1 MNNDNNDKKVL
12 EADSTEQK
20 PSLSEILKA
29 EEAELKAKRKAEKAK
44 KKGKVAYDINGN
56 IIPDLDV
63 KHVRGIESKKSWYGF
78 YFVLPWIIG
87 MVLFFLIPLVSS
99 LIYAFSD
106 VVPESG
112 YMSTKWVGLE
122 NFKYIFESDDTYQ
135 TNLLSSIG
143 SFFAQMPIVI
153 IVSLIL
159 ALILNSKFKGR
170 TFFRGV
176 FFVPVIVATGVVME
190 LLTQSYGAKGA
201 IIQLSSSISEDAYSA
216 VGTGGGMDFSQL
228 LNSLQL
234 PEDVTAELN
243 SMITDIFN
251 TIWTC
256 GIPVVLFIA
265 GLQTIPSQLYEASKV
280 EGATAWEEFWYITL
294 PSIGQT
300 LLLVIIFTLIELL
313 TKADNPVI
321 DQAYT
326 QMRSN
331 LEYGLSAAM
340 LWLFFAI
347 IGAII
352 GLVIL
357 IYSKTCLK
365 RWE

>member
-1 MNNDNNDKKVL
+1 MKNDENKVV
-12 EADSTEQK
+12 DTNVTEENK
-20 PSLSEILKA
+20 PSLADILKA
-29 EEAELKAKRKAEKAK
+29 EEAELKAKKKAEKAK

-87 MVLFFLIPLVSS
+87 MVLFFLIPLISS
-99 LIYAFSD
+99 LRYAFSD
-106 VVPESG
+106 VVVDIGMDVS
-112 YMSTKWVGLE
+112 WIGLD
-122 NFKYIFESDDTYQ
+122 NFKDIFADSDGYQ
-135 TNLLSSIG
+135 TNLIESITT
-143 SFFAQMPIVI
+143 FLTQMPIII

-176 FFVPVIVATGVVME
+176 FFVPVIVATGVVMS
-190 LLTQSYGAKGA
+190 LLSQSYGPNGA

-216 VGTGGGMDFSQL
+216 VGTGGGMDFSEL

-234 PEDVTAELN
+234 PEDVTARLN
-243 SMITDIFN
+243 IMITDIFN

-300 LLLVIIFTLIELL
+300 LLLVMIFTLIELL
-313 TKADNPVI
+313 TKSDNPVI
-321 DQAYT
+321 DQAYD
-326 QMRSN
+326 QMQN
-331 LEYGLSAAM
+331 IQYGLSAAM
-340 LWLFFAI
+340 LWVFFAI
-347 IGAII
+347 IAAIT
-352 GLVIL
+352 GLI
-357 IYSKTCLK
+357 IFIFSKTCLK

>member
-1 MNNDNNDKKVL
+1 MKKDENKVVDTNN
-12 EADSTEQK
+12 TEEKK

-56 IIPDLDV
+56 IIPDLNV
-63 KHVRGIESKKSWYGF
+63 KHVKGIESKKSWYGF

-87 MVLFFLIPLVSS
+87 MVLFFLIPLISS
-99 LIYAFSD
+99 LTYAFSE
-106 VVPESG
+106 VIPEGG
-112 YMSTKWVGLE
+112 YMDTSWVGLD
-122 NFKYIFESDDTYQ
+122 NFKFIFQSDDSYQ
-135 TNLLSSIG
+135 TNLMSSIG
-143 SFFAQMPIVI
+143 EFFTQMPIII

-159 ALILNSKFKGR
+159 ALILNSNFKGR
-170 TFFRGV
+170 IFFRGV
-176 FFVPVIVATGVVME
+176 FFVPVIVATGVVMS
-190 LLTQSYGAKGA
+190 LLTQSYGGNGA
-201 IIQLSSSISEDAYSA
+201 IIQLSSSIQTDAYSA
-216 VGTGGGMDFSQL
+216 VGTGGGMDFSEL
-228 LNSLQL
+228 LNSLEL
-234 PEDVTAELN
+234 PEDITAQLN
-243 SMITDIFN
+243 VMITDIFN

-313 TKADNPVI
+313 TKSDNPVI
-321 DQAYT
+321 NQAYD
-326 QMRSN
+326 QIRN
-331 LEYGLSAAM
+331 VEYGLSSAM
-340 LWLFFAI
+340 LWLFFAV
-347 IGAII
+347 IGTIT
-352 GLVIL
+352 GLIIL
-357 IYSKTCLK
+357 IFTKTCLK

>member
-1 MNNDNNDKKVL
+1 MKKDENKVVDTNN
-12 EADSTEQK
+12 TEEKK

-87 MVLFFLIPLVSS
+87 MVLFFLIPLFNS
-99 LIYAFSD
+99 LRYAFSD
-106 VVPESG
+106 VYIDEVENG
-112 YMSTKWVGLE
+112 METIWIGLE
-122 NFKYIFESDDTYQ
+122 NIKFIFESDENYQ
-135 TNLLSSIG
+135 KNLISSI
-143 SFFAQMPIVI
+143 SDFFTQLPIIVI
-153 IVSLIL
+153 ISLIL
-159 ALILNSKFKGR
+159 ALILNSNFKGR

-176 FFVPVIVATGVVME
+176 FFVPVIVATGVVMG
-190 LLTQSYGAKGA
+190 LLTQSYGGNGA

-216 VGTGGGMDFSQL
+216 VGTGGGMDFSEL
-228 LNSLQL
+228 LNSLEL
-234 PEDVTAELN
+234 PEDITAQLN
-243 SMITDIFN
+243 IMITDIFN

-265 GLQTIPSQLYEASKV
+265 GLQTIPAQLYEVSKV

-300 LLLVIIFTLIELL
+300 LLLVIIFSLIELL
-313 TKADNPVI
+313 TKSDNPVMT
-321 DQAYT
+321 QAYY
-326 QMRSN
+326 QISQVQ
-331 LEYGLSAAM
+331 YGFSSAM
-340 LWLFFAI
+340 LWIFFAI
-347 IGAII
+347 IGALT
-352 GLVIL
+352 GLIIL
-357 IYSKTCLK
+357 IYSQTCLK

>member
-1 MNNDNNDKKVL
+1 MNNEDKKGINTPN
-12 EADSTEQK
+12 TEEKQ

-29 EEAELKAKRKAEKAK
+29 EEAELRAKKKAERAK

-56 IIPDLDV
+56 VIPDLNV

-87 MVLFFLIPLVSS
+87 MVLFFLIPLISS
-99 LIYAFSD
+99 LTYAFSE
-106 VVPESG
+106 VIPEGG
-112 YMSTKWVGLE
+112 YMDTTWVGLD
-122 NFKYIFESDDTYQ
+122 NFDFIFKNDANYQ
-135 TNLLSSIG
+135 NNLISSIG
-143 SFFAQMPIVI
+143 DFFTQMPIII

-159 ALILNSKFKGR
+159 ALVLNSNFKGR

-176 FFVPVIVATGVVME
+176 FFVPVIIATGVVMG
-190 LLTQSYGAKGA
+190 LLTQSYGGNGA

-216 VGTGGGMDFSQL
+216 VGTGGGMDFTEL
-228 LNSLQL
+228 LNSLEL
-234 PEDVTAELN
+234 PEDITAQLN
-243 SMITDIFN
+243 IMITDIFN

-321 DQAYT
+321 NQAYD
-326 QMRSN
+326 QILN
-331 LEYGLSAAM
+331 IEYGLSSAM
-340 LWLFFAI
+340 LWLFFVI
-347 IGAII
+347 IGTIT
-352 GLVIL
+352 GLIIL
-357 IYSKTCLK
+357 IYSKACLK

>member
-1 MNNDNNDKKVL
+1 MNNDDKKVL
-12 EADSTEQK
+12 DTNSVEEKK

-87 MVLFFLIPLVSS
+87 MVLFFLIPLISS
-99 LIYAFSD
+99 LRYSFSD

-112 YMSTKWVGLE
+112 YMDTKWLGFE
-122 NFKYIFESDDTYQ
+122 NYKYIFNSDDTYQ
-135 TNLLSSIG
+135 TNLFSSIG
-143 SFFAQMPIVI
+143 SFLTQMPIVI

-176 FFVPVIVATGVVME
+176 FFVPVIVATGVVMD
-190 LLTQSYGAKGA
+190 LLSQGYGANGA

-234 PEDVTAELN
+234 PEDVTAKLN
-243 SMITDIFN
+243 IMITDIFN

-321 DQAYT
+321 DQAYS
-326 QMRSN
+326 QMRN
-331 LEYGLSAAM
+331 IEYGLSAAM

-347 IGAII
+347 IGAIT
-352 GLVIL
+352 GLIIL
-357 IYSKTCLK
+357 IFSKTCLK